1 MVIVADFLRLAG
13 ATLFCTIMPFASLT
27 LFQSAVGLS
36 RSQLRWELL
45 VAAVG
50 VTLISLGVAA
60 VAAALY
66 FARRNNRDRTL
77 IYFGMFS
84 ALYGLRLVGGL
95 QVIQS
100 LFTFPPVFWPSYD
113 WFITCII
120 MLPLGFFIL
129 SVVGPRLRRVFR
141 WLIAAQIIFD
151 ICAIVAAIS
160 GVRLKSLYFANNMQV
175 LATLVGAA
183 ICVLIVRR
191 AAGPQLEP
199 LARESKI
206 AIFGFLVW
214 MAFVVQ
220 INVASLRTIGAPN
233 YEFIG
238 FAIFVSC
245 LGYVAVSRSFARE
258 EQLLSIN
265 KELQIAR
272 QIQASILPRDVP
284 HLAGLEIAARYAPM
298 SAVAGDFYD
307 FLPVDSARVG
317 ILVADVSGHGVP
329 AALIASMLK
338 VAFAGQAEHAADP
351 ARVLAG
357 LNRALCGKFEEHFVT
372 AGYLFV
378 DIENKVA
385 RYAGAG
391 HPPLLLAQMAPTA
404 VSVGAAVG
412 ETAEKG
418 IRERA
423 GTRGDVRDDERG
435 FEPGN
440 VREIEENGFMLGVF
454 PDAEF
459 TAAEIPLRAGD
470 RCLLYT
476 DGLFEAANT
485 AQEEY
490 GRTRVAQFLE
500 TRRDQPAPQFADAL
514 LAEIA
519 QWAGHAA
526 GGQADD
532 ITLVVI
538 DLAP

>member
-1 MVIVADFLRLAG
+1 
-13 ATLFCTIMPFASLT
+13 MPHASLT
-27 LFQSAVGLS
+27 FFQSALGLT

-45 VAAVG
+45 VVAVG

-66 FARRNNRDRTL
+66 FASRNNRDRTL
-77 IYFGMFS
+77 VYFGIFS
-84 ALYGLRLVGGL
+84 ALYGLRLVGGR
-95 QVIQS
+95 QIIQS
-100 LFTFPPVFWPSYD
+100 LFSYPPIVWVFYD

-120 MLPLGFFIL
+120 MLPLGFFLL
-129 SVVGPRLRRVFR
+129 SVVGPRLRRFFL
-141 WLIAAQIIFD
+141 WLIAAQVIFD
-151 ICAIVAAIS
+151 LCAIVAAIS
-160 GVRLKSLYFANNMQV
+160 GVGLKTLYFANNMLV
-175 LATLVGAA
+175 LTTLVVAV
-183 ICVLIVRR
+183 IFVLVARH
-191 AAGPQLEP
+191 ADGPARVP

-214 MAFVVQ
+214 MLFVVQ
-220 INVASLRTIGAPN
+220 VNVASLHTVGGPN

-238 FAIFVSC
+238 FAVFVGC

-284 HLAGLEIAARYAPM
+284 RLAGLEIAARYAPM

-338 VAFAGQAEHAADP
+338 VAFAGQSEHAADP

-372 AGYLFV
+372 AGYLFI
-378 DIENKVA
+378 DIENKLA

-391 HPPLLLAQMAPTA
+391 HPPLLVAQTAPA
-404 VSVGAAVG
+404 LVGVAAAAG
-412 ETAEKG
+412 EAAESG
-418 IRERA
+418 NRA
-423 GTRGDVRDDERG
+423 GS
-435 FEPGN
+435 

-454 PDAEF
+454 PDAAF
-459 TAAEIPLRAGD
+459 TSAEIPLRPGE

-476 DGLFEAANT
+476 DGLFEAANA

-490 GRTRVAQFLE
+490 GRARLAQFLE
-500 TRRDQPAPQFADAL
+500 ARRNLAAPQLADAL

-519 QWAGHAA
+519 QWSGH
-526 GGQADD
+526 GSGHQSDD

-538 DLAP
+538 DIAP

>member
-1 MVIVADFLRLAG
+1 
-13 ATLFCTIMPFASLT
+13 MPQASLA
-27 LFQSAVGLS
+27 LLQSALGLS

-45 VAAVG
+45 VVAVG

-60 VAAALY
+60 IAAALY
-66 FARRNNRDRTL
+66 FASRNNRDRTL
-77 IYFGMFS
+77 VYFGMFS

-95 QVIQS
+95 QIIQS
-100 LFTFPPVFWPSYD
+100 LFSFPPVFWPSFD

-160 GVRLKSLYFANNMQV
+160 GVRLKTLYFANNMQV

-220 INVASLRTIGAPN
+220 INVASLRTVGGPN

-351 ARVLAG
+351 ARVLTG

-378 DIENKVA
+378 DIENKLA

-391 HPPLLLAQMAPTA
+391 HPPLLVAQMAPA
-404 VSVGAAVG
+404 RVGVAAVAG
-412 ETAEKG
+412 EAAGNG
-418 IRERA
+418 IRA
-423 GTRGDVRDDERG
+423 GG
-435 FEPGN
+435 

-459 TAAEIPLRAGD
+459 TAAEIPLHPGD

-485 AQEEY
+485 AQKEY
-490 GRTRVAQFLE
+490 GRARVAEFLE
-500 TRRDQPAPQFADAL
+500 ARRDQPAPQFADAL

-526 GGQADD
+526 GGQDDD
-532 ITLVVI
+532 ITLVII